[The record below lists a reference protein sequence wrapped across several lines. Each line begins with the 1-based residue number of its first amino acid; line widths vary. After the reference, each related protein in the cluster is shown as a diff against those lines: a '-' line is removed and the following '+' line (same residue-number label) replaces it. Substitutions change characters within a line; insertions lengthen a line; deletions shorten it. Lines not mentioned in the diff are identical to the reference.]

1 MGISSTSQPELWK
14 NIDKGSY
21 IRRICN
27 SCSRDSHKDIIYK
40 RLTSKGEI
48 DFKDL
53 FLSNWYSDPSGAG
66 KTSEA
71 LILICFLLFKM
82 LRIIKT
88 RGSIVTTIMVE
99 LDFLEIAALLVLLPK
114 SGIL

>member
-1 MGISSTSQPELWK
+1 MISSNSQPELWK

-21 IRRICN
+21 IRRVCE

-40 RLTSKGEI
+40 RLTSKGAI

-53 FLSNWYSDPSGAG
+53 FLVTGIVIHPVQV
-66 KTSEA
+66 KTSEM

-88 RGSIVTTIMVE
+88 RGSIVTTTVVA
-99 LDFLEIAALLVLLPK
+99 LDFLESAALLVVLHM